1 MLVLA
6 KGLGSGRL
14 ISCPQPSRWAILRLD
29 PHFCELMCRNL
40 GSERLSEPFG
50 LGRGIS
56 LVFVRAV
63 EFFLSSFLL
72 TSSMVV
78 ADFSNLLCLIVI
90 LL

>member
-1 MLVLA
+1 
-6 KGLGSGRL
+6 
-14 ISCPQPSRWAILRLD
+14 
-29 PHFCELMCRNL
+29 MCRNI

-63 EFFLSSFLL
+63 EFFLSS
-72 TSSMVV
+72 SSMVV
-78 ADFSNLLCLIVI
+78 AGFSNLLCLIVI

>member
-1 MLVLA
+1 
-6 KGLGSGRL
+6 
-14 ISCPQPSRWAILRLD
+14 
-29 PHFCELMCRNL
+29 MCRDI

-50 LGRGIS
+50 VGRGIS

-78 ADFSNLLCLIVI
+78 AGFSNLLFNSYFALKNYSHN
-90 LL
+90 

>member
-1 MLVLA
+1 MLMLA

-14 ISCPQPSRWAILRLD
+14 ISCLQPSRWAVLRLD
-29 PHFCELMCRNL
+29 PHLCQLMCRDI

-50 LGRGIS
+50 LRRGIS

-63 EFFLSSFLL
+63 EFLLSSFLL

-78 ADFSNLLCLIVI
+78 AGFSNLLCLIVT

>member
-1 MLVLA
+1 
-6 KGLGSGRL
+6 
-14 ISCPQPSRWAILRLD
+14 
-29 PHFCELMCRNL
+29 MCRDI

-72 TSSMVV
+72 TYSMVV
-78 ADFSNLLCLIVI
+78 TGFSDLLCLIVI